1 MLRRMSTLT
10 LIRHGQAS
18 FGSANYDELSVLGER
33 QADIT
38 GRHLRAIG
46 APCGTVLAGNMARQQ
61 HTATLARDAWGGG
74 ATLRT
79 EPAFNEY
86 DADGLFK
93 AYLPAVLTE
102 YPELANRQRELFS
115 DRKLFQRA
123 FEGVTAKW
131 LAGEPHEVDG
141 FESWAAFT
149 ARVHAGLAALHR
161 DYGRE
166 ADIAVFTSGGPI
178 AVAVAQALN
187 LSAQETIRVNWTVYN
202 ASITELRSTRTGWR
216 LMGFNNIAH
225 LRLENDPDVVTLR

>member
-1 MLRRMSTLT
+1 MSTLT

-18 FGSANYDELSVLGER
+18 FGSGNYDQLSPLGEH
-33 QADIT
+33 QAAIT
-38 GRHLRAIG
+38 GRHLEAIG
-46 APCGTVLAGNMARQQ
+46 APCDTVLAGDMVRQQ
-61 HTATLARDAWGGG
+61 HTATLARDVWGGG

-79 EPAFNEY
+79 ERAFNEY

-102 YPELANRQRELFS
+102 NPELAGRQRELFS

-131 LAGEPHEVDG
+131 LAGEPHEMDG

-149 ARVHAGLAALHR
+149 GRVQDGLATLHR
-161 DYGRE
+161 DYARN

-178 AVAVAQALN
+178 AVAVAQALD
-187 LSAQETIRVNWTVYN
+187 LSPWETIRVNWTIYN
-202 ASITELRSTRTGWR
+202 TAITEFRSTRTGWR
-216 LMGFNNIAH
+216 LMGFNNITH
-225 LRLENDPDVVTLR
+225 LRLENDPDVITLR